1 MARQCPRNY
10 EKAIVS
16 FFLSSCLFWTLKLT
30 LGRREWLLE
39 VPLGLHRTPFAPCP
53 SDGLLWKRP
62 PWWLQLGKG
71 SQELKGD
78 PKYDRNVNLH
88 STAAVQSQLALNELQ
103 WRLKNMY
110 HILSEKDMEEIQHAK
125 ANDSMPHSSQ
135 ILSELPLFLPVLAL
149 QCQSVTNSPRSA
161 ENYCRNRRGDL
172 ISSGSYINYINSL
185 TGQLLILFPGIII
198 CIQLNLHKTTIVCF
212 YLVPTF
218 KVHKSF

>member
-1 MARQCPRNY
+1 
-10 EKAIVS
+10 
-16 FFLSSCLFWTLKLT
+16 
-30 LGRREWLLE
+30 
-39 VPLGLHRTPFAPCP
+39 
-53 SDGLLWKRP
+53 
-62 PWWLQLGKG
+62 
-71 SQELKGD
+71 
-78 PKYDRNVNLH
+78 
-88 STAAVQSQLALNELQ
+88 
-103 WRLKNMY
+103 
-110 HILSEKDMEEIQHAK
+110 MEEIQHAK

-218 KVHKSF
+218 KVHKSFQTFYFISHFYCCIYNVLIQKCKVKGKLLLPCRLMSSKQAEISKDLF